1 VTSCIVKLSQ
11 PHVHRRT
18 GPMFKLGSGII
29 EACQLLPT
37 GGSIAS
43 RQPTAVP
50 QPSTSTAEL
59 PSSRDTQQ
67 QQAVPDSDVE
77 PDSEQES
84 VPVSSGNVSEKNHYS
99 TRGRSRCPVLFFS
112 IS

>member
-1 VTSCIVKLSQ
+1 
-11 PHVHRRT
+11 
-18 GPMFKLGSGII
+18 M
-29 EACQLLPT
+29 
-37 GGSIAS
+37 
-43 RQPTAVP
+43 P

-84 VPVSSGNVSEKNHYS
+84 VPVCNGNVSEKNQY
-99 TRGRSRCPVLFFS
+99 TRKKRMSSAIFQYFMKADSDQQQKLQVKVSAELQKVWTRKQET
-112 IS
+112 